1 MSQCCRNVPTNGRDE
16 GESSPLPRSPSPG
29 ITGVGGSLGD
39 DGVLVR
45 VDHVDVCGWKCGEV
59 VRNAFSPSLEVM
71 VWPCHGRAEAERST
85 CVANRPPGRRWRRE
99 VEWYG

>member
-1 MSQCCRNVPTNGRDE
+1 MFVC
-16 GESSPLPRSPSPG
+16 
-29 ITGVGGSLGD
+29 
-39 DGVLVR
+39 
-45 VDHVDVCGWKCGEV
+45 VDHVGVSGWKCGEV

-85 CVANRPPGRRWRRE
+85 RVADGPPRRRWRRE